1 MAEFDGFPKAFFDF
15 FRELKT
21 NNERPWFEANKG
33 RFRETVQAPMSD
45 FIAAMAPHLARIS
58 KAFVADPRPHG
69 GSMFRIHRDVRF
81 SKDKRPYK
89 EHGACQ
95 FRHRLGR
102 DVHAPGFY
110 VHLAPKE
117 VFVGAGLWMPDADA
131 LLKIRT
137 AIAEKPAAWKKIVA
151 DKNFVKTFGAIEGEQ
166 LQRPPR
172 GFDPSHPF
180 IADIRR
186 KSFVVGRDSSES
198 AARSPQFVAEAAE
211 CFAAA
216 APFMRFLCAALS
228 VPF

>member
-1 MAEFDGFPKAFFDF
+1 MADFNGFPKAFFEF
-15 FRELKT
+15 FRELKA
-21 NNERPWFEANKG
+21 NNDRAWFEANKG

-45 FIAAMAPHLARIS
+45 FIAAMAPQLARLS
-58 KAFVADPRPHG
+58 KAFVVDPRPHG

-95 FRHRLGR
+95 FRHRFGR

-117 VFVGAGLWMPDADA
+117 VFVGAGLWMPEPDA
-131 LLKIRT
+131 LLKIRM
-137 AIAEKPAAWKKIVA
+137 AIAGKPAGWKKIVN
-151 DKNFVKTFGAIEGEQ
+151 DKRFVARLGGIEGEQ
-166 LQRPPR
+166 LKRPPR
-172 GFDPSHPF
+172 GFDLGHPF

-198 AARSPQFVAEAAE
+198 AARSPNFVAETAE
-211 CFAAA
+211 TFAAA
-216 APFMRFLCAALS
+216 APFMRFLCSALS
-228 VPF
+228 VPM

>member
-1 MAEFDGFPKAFFDF
+1 MAGFNGFPKAFFAF
-15 FRELKT
+15 FRELKA
-21 NNERPWFEANKG
+21 NNDRVWFEANKS
-33 RFRETVQAPMSD
+33 RFRETVQAPMSG
-45 FIAAMAPHLARIS
+45 FIAAMAPHLARVS
-58 KAFVADPRPHG
+58 KQFIADPRPHG
-69 GSMFRIHRDVRF
+69 GSMFRIHRDVRL

-110 VHLAPKE
+110 VHLGPSE
-117 VFVGAGLWMPDADA
+117 IYVGAGLWMPDPDA
-131 LLKIRT
+131 LLKIRS

-151 DKNFVKTFGAIEGEQ
+151 DKRFVKTFGAIEGEQ

-172 GFDPSHPF
+172 GFDPLHPF

-186 KSFVVGRDSSES
+186 KTFVVGRNTTER
-198 AARSPQFVAEAAE
+198 AARSAQFAAE
-211 CFAAA
+211 TGESFAAA
-216 APFMRFLCAALS
+216 APLMRFLCSALA

>member
-1 MAEFDGFPKAFFDF
+1 MVEFGGFPKEFFGF

-21 NNERPWFEANKG
+21 NNERAWFEANKT
-33 RFRETVQAPMSD
+33 RFRETVQAPMSA
-45 FIAAMAPHLARIS
+45 FIAAMAPHLARVS
-58 KAFVADPRPHG
+58 KQFLADPRPHG

-117 VFVGAGLWMPDADA
+117 VFIGAGLWMPDADA
-131 LLKIRT
+131 LRKIRT
-137 AIAEKPAAWKKIVA
+137 AIADKPAAWKKIVA
-151 DKNFVKTFGAIEGEQ
+151 DKRFVKTFGAIQGEQ

-172 GFDPSHPF
+172 GFDPNHPF

-186 KSFVVGRDSSES
+186 KSFIVGRDSSES
-198 AARSPQFVAEAAE
+198 VARSAAFVGETAD
-211 CFAAA
+211 CFTSA
-216 APFMRFLCAALS
+216 APFMRFLCGALS
-228 VPF
+228 VPM